1 MNLPLR
7 EGISLNLSFLH
18 LSDVLVILLV
28 LVLSFFNLLP
38 NLKIKQKWL
47 QAIVYIV
54 IIIALAG
61 VVRLVFRTAPLG
73 ILNIRWYGV
82 LIMVGAMAAAWLASL
97 EAKRRGQ
104 NPNEVWEILPWVLVA
119 GIIGARLWHVFLPP
133 ASNIAAGLTTQYYL
147 THPLDAIAIWRGGVG
162 IPGAVIGGLV
172 ALWIYTRVKHLSFGQ
187 WADII
192 APGLALAQAIGRW
205 GNFLNQEIYGAP
217 SNLPWAI
224 KIDPQFR
231 LPQFA
236 NQATYHPLFA
246 YESLWNLANM
256 TLLLWLGRRYQDKLL
271 NGDLFLIYALFYA
284 FGRFWLEFL
293 RLDTAPV
300 AGINFNQTFMAVLFV
315 GCSAALIIRHV
326 IANRKPQTN

>member
-18 LSDVLVILLV
+18 FSDVLVILLV
-28 LVLSFFNLLP
+28 LILSFFNLLP
-38 NLKIKQKWL
+38 SLKIKQKWL
-47 QAIVYIV
+47 QAVVYTLLILV
-54 IIIALAG
+54 IGAVA
-61 VVRLVFRTAPLG
+61 RLVFQTAPLG
-73 ILNIRWYGV
+73 VLNIRWYGV
-82 LIMVGAMAAAWLASL
+82 LIMVGALAGAWLATI

-104 NPNEVWEILPWVLVA
+104 NPDEVWEILPWVLVA
-119 GIIGARLWHVFLPP
+119 GIIGARLWHILLPP
-133 ASNIAAGLTTQYYL
+133 ASHIAAGLTTHYYF

-172 ALWIYTRVKHLSFGQ
+172 ALLIYCRVKHLNFGQ
-187 WADII
+187 WTDII

-217 SNLPWAI
+217 TNLPWAI

-231 LPQFA
+231 LPQLA
-236 NQATYHPLFA
+236 NQETYHPLFA

-256 TLLLWLGRRYQDKLL
+256 TLLLWLGRKHQDKLL
-271 NGDLFLIYALFYA
+271 NGDLFLIYVLFYS

-293 RLDTAPV
+293 RLDPAPV
-300 AGINFNQTFMAVLFV
+300 AGINFNQSFMGLLFL
-315 GCSAALIIRHV
+315 GCGITLIVRHV
-326 IANRKPQTN
+326 VNNRKGQPN